1 MKLAEYLDRV
11 VLFLKDYLEK
21 VSAQTYVIGLSG
33 GVDSS
38 LCAVLAEKAVGK
50 NKLLGVI
57 IPIDSNPADMEDALI
72 LIKTL
77 DIKYIVYDG
86 TALFEEFKNSAEKA
100 GVALDRSAQ
109 SNLKARLRM
118 TILYA
123 ISAVN
128 NGLVI
133 GTDNADERYT
143 GYFTKHGDGA
153 CDILPIAHL
162 LKCEVVEAAK
172 MLGIS
177 KNIVE
182 RVPTAGLYKGQTD
195 EKEMGVTYR
204 ELDDYLSGKVI
215 SEGTKARIEHLN
227 RISRHK
233 IEPTPMPEPFERD
246 K

>member
-1 MKLAEYLDRV
+1 MRLAEYLDRV
-11 VLFLKDYLEK
+11 VLFLKNYLEK
-21 VSAQTYVIGLSG
+21 VNAQTYVLGLSG

-38 LCAVLAEKAVGK
+38 LCAVLAKKAVGK

-57 IPIDSNPADMEDALI
+57 MPIDSHPSDMEDALK
-72 LIKTL
+72 LVKSE
-77 DIKYIVYDG
+77 DINYIVYDG
-86 TALFEEFKNSAEKA
+86 TTLFNEFKKSAEKA
-100 GVALDRSAQ
+100 GVTLNRVAE

-123 ISAVN
+123 ISAVK

-162 LKCEVVEAAK
+162 LKCEVVEGAK
-172 MLGIS
+172 MFGIS
-177 KNIVE
+177 NEIAE
-182 RVPTAGLYKGQTD
+182 RVPTAGLYEGQTD
-195 EKEMGVTYR
+195 EKEMGVTYH
-204 ELDDYLSGKVI
+204 ELDNYLSGKMVN
-215 SEGTKARIEHLN
+215 EGTKARIEHLH

-233 IEPTPMPEPFERD
+233 LEPTPMPEPFERD
-246 K
+246 E